1 MHTLSCLRIIILVS
15 PVFPDIHTDMD
26 ANNLFLYDFSGSFK
40 TGIIK
45 NFLWSRQIDN
55 RLRQFLLFA
64 TMPFMPRLSARLATS
79 LFAVVGDL
87 FVIY

>member
-1 MHTLSCLRIIILVS
+1 
-15 PVFPDIHTDMD
+15 MD

-55 RLRQFLLFA
+55 RLGQFLLFA
-64 TMPFMPRLSARLATS
+64 TMTFMPRLSAWLTAS
-79 LFAVVGDL
+79 LFTVVGDL
-87 FVIY
+87 FVVY